1 MTAAG
6 TPSAP
11 KPGPPRKE
19 RWFQS
24 RRSTFSW
31 EQEGLD
37 HVRQLMPA
45 AEPYRAWATFSFTA
59 ASGRT
64 NECDLF
70 IAVPGG
76 LYLLELKGHPG
87 RVINHG
93 DTWQFHD
100 DRVRTLKNP
109 LHLTDLKCKELK
121 GQLERAARSM
131 GVDPRRVPFIK
142 PAVFLHAPGL
152 VSGLDEFQRINV
164 YGRNDGAGGLDRI
177 WDDLL
182 GKPPERESW
191 RVTPQSA
198 QLLEQLMQKIGIS
211 DSTAHLRYG
220 DDWKLEPRALDAG
233 PGWEDRLATR
243 DDGLV
248 QEEGRVRI
256 YLVEQMASEAAKR
269 AADRAARREYQVLQG
284 ITHRGIAQ
292 AAQIREHQGGPAIR
306 FRHRHSDLRL
316 DAYLDAYGGK
326 LTPEIRLALVR
337 QLAEALRYAH
347 NRSLY
352 HRALAARSVY
362 VSAKDDGTEPVV
374 RITDWQTAARDFDT
388 TSMRSIGDTPLDAS
402 LIEDAA
408 QVYLAPETDQEFAD
422 PVDLDMFGLGALA
435 YLLLAGQQ
443 PAAQRSALVERL
455 SAEGGLHPY
464 AVADGLSDSLDDL
477 VFRATRA
484 EVVDRLPSADRFLD
498 LLDEAEQQAAIPD
511 RPGVQEADPLT
522 ALPGQPLDG
531 VWSVKRVLGTG
542 ATARALLVERVV
554 EELEGPSG
562 EPVYEERVFK
572 VALDQEKDSR
582 LYAEAGALGTVGG
595 GRIIRL
601 LADPREIAGHTL
613 LELEFA
619 GESSLGAR
627 LRGEGRLTYDQ
638 LERYGND
645 LFIALDQL
653 SAKGIRHRDV
663 KPDNLG
669 LHKRS
674 DGSWQLMLFDF
685 SLADASDRDITAGT
699 RGYLD
704 PFLGSARRSLYDDH
718 AERYAAAVTLHEM
731 ASGERPVWGDGQ
743 SDPRMS
749 DDVELFV
756 AAELFEPGL
765 RDGLTVFFH
774 RALHRDVDRRFDTFQ
789 QMEDAWRQI
798 FRTADSAKPATT
810 PATVGSVAATTD
822 EARDTAAAS
831 AVLDTALGP
840 AGLSLRAES
849 VANGLGAFTVGELLQ
864 IPPHTI
870 ARARG
875 AGALVR
881 RELNRRH
888 KQWTVALRRPSTQAE
903 PQLRPRPVETDTT
916 AQEADSVQEGRRI
929 AGESVDALADRLTPA
944 PARRGNLRPEVVRLT
959 LGLPRPREE
968 GGDLSPLG
976 PWPPQTVI
984 AKHLGSSQ
992 PTVSRH
998 HVAAIEEWCATDW
1011 ISEIRAELVHV
1022 LTQAGRVMTVQEAAA
1037 ELRIRHGAGNDTTE
1051 RTLAKALA
1059 VVRAAV
1065 DAEGLQRGNGT
1076 EHDPRIAVLRRGPR
1090 VLLALEDLPGTDD
1103 PTPQELADFAATLG
1117 SEADRLADED
1127 PLPGRGTVVRTLRE
1141 VPAPDGLTPL
1151 ADTRLVGLAA
1161 AVALNAA
1168 ASPRL
1173 ELYPRTLGLP
1183 RALRIAQAAA
1193 GVRRET
1199 GISITELLS
1208 RVTVR
1213 FPSIAI
1219 DASPTPLAIEDAL
1232 TEAGFPLE
1240 FDAGRKRFF
1249 PRAIDGA
1256 RWSSSTY
1263 TRTSVL
1269 VAEAQAAAAAGRDPQ
1284 AVLRSRLTAAAQ
1296 RGGFLALTLKGAD
1309 LPGAAESLTTAF
1321 HVVPVDLNA
1330 RFLEVF
1336 RELAEGL
1343 GTDWPKVLRA
1353 DAAFTQSGELKPG
1366 LRSYV
1371 QRVTDRLS
1379 ADLAQLAETAGPKSV
1394 LFVHNAGLVARYFD
1408 GGGHDLLVNL
1418 QQSARRPANAPHGLW
1433 WLCPMEDPKQTPS
1446 LDGRTV
1452 EVVDRATEWAV
1463 LDSLFLKE
1471 LRAGASAGA
1480 GEASS

>member
-6 TPSAP
+6 TPAAP
-11 KPGPPRKE
+11 KPGQPRKE
-19 RWFQS
+19 RWFQP
-24 RRSTFSW
+24 RRSSHSW

-37 HVRQLMPA
+37 HIRQLMPST
-45 AEPYRAWATFSFTA
+45 EPYRAWATFAFTA

-87 RVINHG
+87 RVVNHG
-93 DTWQFHD
+93 DTWQFHA

-142 PAVFLHAPGL
+142 PAVFLHDSGL

-164 YGRNDGAGGLDRI
+164 FGRNDGASGLGRI

-182 GKPPERESW
+182 GRPPERESW
-191 RVTPQSA
+191 RITPQSA
-198 QLLEQLMQKIGIS
+198 QLLEQLMQKVGIS
-211 DSTAHLRYG
+211 HSTAHLRFG
-220 DDWKLEPRALDAG
+220 DDWKLEPSVLDAG
-233 PGWEDRLATR
+233 PGWEDRLAVR
-243 DDGLV
+243 VDGLV

-256 YLVEQMASEAAKR
+256 YLVEQMAGEAARR

-292 AAQIREHQGGPAIR
+292 AAQIHQHQGGPAIL

-316 DAYLDAYGGK
+316 DAYLAAYGGK
-326 LTPEIRLALVR
+326 LTPEVRLDLVR

-352 HRALAARSVY
+352 HRALSARSVY
-362 VSAKDDGTEPVV
+362 VSAKEDGSDPAV
-374 RITDWQTAARDFDT
+374 RITDWQTAARDFET
-388 TSMRSIGDTPLDAS
+388 TSMRSIGDTPLDGG
-402 LIEDAA
+402 LIEDSA

-422 PVDLDMFGLGALA
+422 PVDLDLFGLGAVA
-435 YLLLAGQQ
+435 YLILTGEP
-443 PAAQRSALVERL
+443 PAPQRSALIERL

-464 AVADGLSDSLDDL
+464 AVADGLSDSLDAL
-477 VFRATRA
+477 IYRATRA

-498 LLDEAEQQAAIPD
+498 ILDDAEQQTATPD
-511 RPGVQEADPLT
+511 QPATVDTDPLT
-522 ALPGQPLDG
+522 ALPGQPVDD
-531 VWSVKRVLGTG
+531 VWTVKRVLGTG

-554 EELEGPSG
+554 EEPVGPDDKTI
-562 EPVYEERVFK
+562 VQERVFK
-572 VALDQEKDSR
+572 VALDQDKDSR
-582 LYAEAGALGTVGG
+582 LYAEANALKTVGG

-601 LADPREIAGHTL
+601 LEEPREIAGHTV
-613 LELEFA
+613 LELEYA

-653 SAKGIRHRDV
+653 AAKGVRHRDI

-669 LHKRS
+669 LHKRD
-674 DGSWQLMLFDF
+674 DGSWELLLFDF
-685 SLADASDRDITAGT
+685 SLADASERDISAGT

-731 ASGERPVWGDGQ
+731 ASGERPIWGDGQ
-743 SDPRMS
+743 SDPRVS
-749 DDVELFV
+749 EDVELFV

-765 RDGLTVFFH
+765 RDGLTAFFQ
-774 RALHRDVDRRFDTFQ
+774 RALHRDVDRRFDTFK

-810 PATVGSVAATTD
+810 PATMGALTATTE
-822 EARDTAAAS
+822 EARETAAA
-831 AVLDTALGP
+831 AAEPTTALDA
-840 AGLSLRAES
+840 AGLSPRAVS
-849 VANGLGAFTVGELLQ
+849 VANGLGAVTVGELLDV
-864 IPPHTI
+864 PPHTI

-875 AGALVR
+875 AGTLVR

-888 KQWTVALRRPSTQAE
+888 KQWYAMLKRPAPASERGTT
-903 PQLRPRPVETDTT
+903 PVESALSDALAATPMDEARLT
-916 AQEADSVQEGRRI
+916 AT
-929 AGESVDALADRLTPA
+929 ESVDSLAARLA
-944 PARRGNLRPEVVRLT
+944 PGAARKGNLRPDVVRLT
-959 LGLPRPREE
+959 LGLPRTKED
-968 GGDLSPLG
+968 GGALSPLG
-976 PWPPQTVI
+976 PWPPQTLI

-998 HVAAIEEWCATDW
+998 HVAAIEEWSATGW
-1011 ISEIRAELVHV
+1011 IAHIRDELVQILV
-1022 LTQAGRVMTVQEAAA
+1022 QAGRVMTVQEAAA
-1037 ELRIRHGAGNDTTE
+1037 ELRVRHGAGDDTAE

-1059 VVRAAV
+1059 VVRAAA
-1065 DAEGLQRGNGT
+1065 DAEALQRGN
-1076 EHDPRIAVLRRGPR
+1076 ERDPRLEVLRRGSR
-1090 VLLALEDLPGTDD
+1090 VLLALDSLPGTDD
-1103 PTPQELADFAATLG
+1103 PTPQELADYAANLG
-1117 SEADRLADED
+1117 AAADRMAAED
-1127 PLPGRGTVVRTLRE
+1127 PLPGRATVVRTLRE
-1141 VPAPDGLTPL
+1141 VPAPEGMTPL

-1161 AVALNAA
+1161 VVSQDAS

-1173 ELYPRTLGLP
+1173 EIYPKALGLA
-1183 RALRIAQAAA
+1183 RAIRISQAVA
-1193 GVRRET
+1193 GVRREV
-1199 GISITELLS
+1199 GISTGELIA
-1208 RVTVR
+1208 RVKAR
-1213 FPSIAI
+1213 FPSLPFSEA
-1219 DASPTPLAIEDAL
+1219 PTHIAIEDAL
-1232 TEAGFPLE
+1232 VDAGFPLE
-1240 FDAGRKRFF
+1240 YDTVRKRFF
-1249 PRAIDGA
+1249 PPAVEGA
-1256 RWSSSTY
+1256 RWTSSTY

-1269 VAEAQAAAAAGRDPQ
+1269 VAEARAAVASGRDPQ
-1284 AVLRSRLTAAAQ
+1284 AVVRAKLTTSAE

-1309 LPGAAESLTTAF
+1309 LPGTAAALAAEFGVT
-1321 HVVPVDLNA
+1321 PVDFNTE
-1330 RFLEVF
+1330 FLAVF
-1336 RELAEGL
+1336 RMLAEEL
-1343 GTDWPKVLRA
+1343 GTDWSKVLRA
-1353 DAAFTQSGELKPG
+1353 DAAFTSGGELKPG

-1379 ADLAQLAETAGPKSV
+1379 ERFTVRAEEAGPRAV
-1394 LFVHNAGLVARYFD
+1394 LFFHNASLLARYFD

-1418 QQSARRPANAPHGLW
+1418 QQAARRPAQLPHGLW

-1452 EVVDRATEWAV
+1452 EVVDRATEWTV
-1463 LDSLFLKE
+1463 LGSLFLKE
-1471 LRAGASAGA
+1471 LKSGSTSDDR
-1480 GEASS
+1480 

>member
-1 MTAAG
+1 M
-6 TPSAP
+6 P
-11 KPGPPRKE
+11 K
-19 RWFQS
+19 S
-24 RRSTFSW
+24 
-31 EQEGLD
+31 
-37 HVRQLMPA
+37 
-45 AEPYRAWATFSFTA
+45 EPYRAWATFSFTA

-87 RVINHG
+87 RVVNHG

-142 PAVFLHAPGL
+142 PAVFLHASGL

-191 RVTPQSA
+191 RITQQSA

-211 DSTAHLRYG
+211 HSTAHLRYG
-220 DDWKLEPRALDAG
+220 DDWKLEPGVLDAG
-233 PGWEDRLATR
+233 PGWEDRLAVR

-256 YLVEQMASEAAKR
+256 YLVEQMAGDAARR

-284 ITHRGIAQ
+284 ITHRGVAQ
-292 AAQIREHQGGPAIR
+292 AVQIRQHQGGPAIL

-316 DAYLDAYGGK
+316 DAYLDAYGGR
-326 LTPEIRLALVR
+326 LTPETRLDLVR

-362 VSAKDDGTEPVV
+362 VTAGEDGADPVV
-374 RITDWQTAARDFDT
+374 RITDWQTAARDFET
-388 TSMRSIGDTPLDAS
+388 TSMRSIGDTPLDAA

-422 PVDLDMFGLGALA
+422 PVDLDLFGLGALA
-435 YLLLAGQQ
+435 YLLLTGQP
-443 PAAQRSALVERL
+443 PAPQRSALIERL
-455 SAEGGLHPY
+455 TVEGGLHPY
-464 AVADGLSDSLDDL
+464 AVADGLSDTLDDL
-477 VFRATRA
+477 VYRATRA
-484 EVVDRLPSADRFLD
+484 EVVDRLPSAERFLD
-498 LLDEAEQQAAIPD
+498 LLDEAEQQAAVPD
-511 RPGVQEADPLT
+511 RPAVVESDPLT
-522 ALPGQPLDG
+522 ALPGQPLDP
-531 VWSVKRVLGTG
+531 VWTVRRVLGTG
-542 ATARALLVERVV
+542 ATARALLVDRVV
-554 EELEGPSG
+554 EEADGPDG
-562 EPVYEERVFK
+562 KALVEERVFK
-572 VALDQEKDSR
+572 VALDQDKDAR
-582 LYAEAGALGTVGG
+582 LYAEAQALKAVGG

-601 LADPREIAGHTL
+601 LEEPREIAGHTV
-613 LELEFA
+613 LELEYA

-653 SAKGIRHRDV
+653 AAKGVLHRDI

-669 LHKRS
+669 LHKRD
-674 DGSWQLMLFDF
+674 DGSWELLLFDF
-685 SLADASDRDITAGT
+685 SLADASERDITAGT

-704 PFLGSARRSLYDDH
+704 PFLGSTRRSLYDGH

-743 SDPRMS
+743 TDPRVS

-765 RDGLTVFFH
+765 RDGLTAFFQ
-774 RALHRDVDRRFDTFQ
+774 RALHRDVDRRFDTLK

-810 PATVGSVAATTD
+810 PATVGAVASSTE
-822 EARDTAAAS
+822 EARETAAA
-831 AVLDTALGP
+831 AAEPTTALDA
-840 AGLSLRAES
+840 AGLSPRAVS
-849 VANGLGAFTVGELLQ
+849 VANGLGAVTVGELLDV
-864 IPPHTI
+864 PPHTI

-875 AGALVR
+875 AGTLVR

-888 KQWTVALRRPSTQAE
+888 KQWTAMLRRPAAVPERVAPAAERKAADAATE
-903 PQLRPRPVETDTT
+903 PQAA
-916 AQEADSVQEGRRI
+916 AQLI
-929 AGESVDALADRLTPA
+929 AAESVDSLAARLTPA
-944 PARRGNLRPEVVRLT
+944 PARKGNLRPEVVRLT
-959 LGLPRPREE
+959 LGLPRPEE
-968 GGDLSPLG
+968 GGAELSPLG
-976 PWPPQTVI
+976 PWPPQTAI

-998 HVAAIEEWCATDW
+998 HVAAIEEWATTDW
-1011 ISEIRAELVHV
+1011 LTQIREELVQI
-1022 LTQAGRVMTVQEAAA
+1022 LAQAGRVMTVQEAAA
-1037 ELRIRHGAGNDTTE
+1037 ELRVRHGAADDTPE

-1059 VVRAAV
+1059 VVRAAA
-1065 DAEGLQRGNGT
+1065 DAEALQRGT
-1076 EHDPRIAVLRRGPR
+1076 EHDPRLEVLRRGGR
-1090 VLLALEDLPGTDD
+1090 VLLALDSLPGTDD
-1103 PTPQELADFAATLG
+1103 PTPQELADYAAALG
-1117 SEADRLADED
+1117 VEADRLAGDD
-1127 PLPGRGTVVRTLRE
+1127 PLPGRATVVRTLRE
-1141 VPAPDGLTPL
+1141 VPAPDGMTPL

-1161 AVALNAA
+1161 VVSHDAS

-1173 ELYPRTLGLP
+1173 ELYPTTLGLA
-1183 RALRIAQAAA
+1183 RAIRISQAVA
-1193 GVRRET
+1193 GVRREA
-1199 GISITELLS
+1199 GISVGELIA
-1208 RVTVR
+1208 RVKAR
-1213 FPSIAI
+1213 FPSLPVS
-1219 DASPTPLAIEDAL
+1219 DAPTHVEVEDAL

-1240 FDAGRKRFF
+1240 YDTVRKRFF
-1249 PRAIDGA
+1249 PPAAEGA

-1269 VAEAQAAAAAGRDPQ
+1269 VAEARAAVAAGRDPQ
-1284 AVLRSRLTAAAQ
+1284 AVLRAKLATSAQ

-1309 LPGAAESLTTAF
+1309 LPGTAGAIAAEF
-1321 HVVPVDLNA
+1321 GVVPVDFNA
-1330 RFLEVF
+1330 EFLAVF
-1336 RELAEGL
+1336 RGLAEEL
-1343 GTDWPKVLRA
+1343 GTDWTKVLRA
-1353 DAAFTQSGELKPG
+1353 DAAFTAGGELKPG

-1371 QRVTDRLS
+1371 QRVTGRLS
-1379 ADLAQLAETAGPKSV
+1379 ERFTTLAETSGPKAV
-1394 LFVHNAGLVARYFD
+1394 LFVHNAGLLARYFD
-1408 GGGHDLLVNL
+1408 GGGHDLLVHL
-1418 QQSARRPANAPHGLW
+1418 QHAARRPAQDPHGLW
-1433 WLCPMEDPKQTPS
+1433 WLCPMEDPKQTPT

-1463 LDSLFLKE
+1463 LDSLFLKD
-1471 LRAGASAGA
+1471 LRARSVTKA
-1480 GEASS
+1480 

>member
-1 MTAAG
+1 MSAAG
-6 TPSAP
+6 TPAAP

-19 RWFQS
+19 RWFQP
-24 RRSTFSW
+24 RRSTHSW

-37 HVRQLMPA
+37 HIRQLMPA

-87 RVINHG
+87 RVVNHG
-93 DTWQFHD
+93 DTWQFHA

-121 GQLERAARSM
+121 GQLERAARAM

-142 PAVFLHAPGL
+142 PAVFLHDSGL

-164 YGRNDGAGGLDRI
+164 YGRNDGASGLGRI

-191 RVTPQSA
+191 RITPQSA

-211 DSTAHLRYG
+211 HSTAHLRFG
-220 DDWKLEPRALDAG
+220 DDWKLEPSVLDAG
-233 PGWEDRLATR
+233 PGWEDRLAVR
-243 DDGLV
+243 VDGLV

-256 YLVEQMASEAAKR
+256 YLVEQMAGEAARR

-292 AAQIREHQGGPAIR
+292 AAQIHQHQGGPAIL

-316 DAYLDAYGGK
+316 DAYLAAYGGK
-326 LTPEIRLALVR
+326 LTPEVRLDLVR
-337 QLAEALRYAH
+337 QLGEALRYAH

-352 HRALAARSVY
+352 HRALSARSVY
-362 VSAKDDGTEPVV
+362 VSAKEDGAEPAV
-374 RITDWQTAARDFDT
+374 RITDWQTAARDFET
-388 TSMRSIGDTPLDAS
+388 TSMRSIGDTPLDGG
-402 LIEDAA
+402 LIEDSA

-422 PVDLDMFGLGALA
+422 PVDLDLFGLGAVA
-435 YLLLAGQQ
+435 YLILTGEA
-443 PAAQRSALVERL
+443 PAAQRSALIERL

-464 AVADGLSDSLDDL
+464 AVADGLSDGLDAL
-477 VFRATRA
+477 IYRATRA

-498 LLDEAEQQAAIPD
+498 LLDEVEQQAAAPD
-511 RPGVQEADPLT
+511 QPVAVEVDPLT
-522 ALPGQPLDG
+522 ALPGQPVDEA
-531 VWSVKRVLGTG
+531 WTVKRVLGTG
-542 ATARALLVERVV
+542 ATARALLVERVI
-554 EELEGPSG
+554 E
-562 EPVYEERVFK
+562 EPVGPDDKTIVVERVFK
-572 VALDQEKDSR
+572 VALDQDKDSR
-582 LYAEAGALGTVGG
+582 LYAEANALKTVGG

-601 LADPREIAGHTL
+601 LEEPREIAGHTV
-613 LELEFA
+613 LELEYA

-653 SAKGIRHRDV
+653 AAKGVRHRDI

-669 LHKRS
+669 LHKRD
-674 DGSWQLMLFDF
+674 DGSWELLLFDF
-685 SLADASDRDITAGT
+685 SLADASERDITAGT

-704 PFLGSARRSLYDDH
+704 PFLGSTRRSLYDDH

-743 SDPRMS
+743 SDPRVS
-749 DDVELFV
+749 EDVELFV

-765 RDGLTVFFH
+765 RDGLTAFFH
-774 RALHRDVDRRFDTFQ
+774 RALHRDVDRRFDTFK

-798 FRTADSAKPATT
+798 FRTADSAKPVTT
-810 PATVGSVAATTD
+810 PATVGALTETTE
-822 EARDTAAAS
+822 EARETAAA
-831 AVLDTALGP
+831 AAELTTALDA
-840 AGLSLRAES
+840 AGLSPRAVS
-849 VANGLGAFTVGELLQ
+849 VANGLGAVTVGELLDV
-864 IPPHTI
+864 PPHTI

-875 AGALVR
+875 AGTLVR

-888 KQWTVALRRPSTQAE
+888 KQWTAMLKRPTVTTERRTTPLEAALSDALASV
-903 PQLRPRPVETDTT
+903 PQD
-916 AQEADSVQEGRRI
+916 EARL
-929 AGESVDALADRLTPA
+929 AANESVDSLAARLTPG
-944 PARRGNLRPEVVRLT
+944 PARKGNLRPDVVRLT
-959 LGLPRPREE
+959 LGLPLAKEE

-976 PWPPQTVI
+976 PWPPQTLI

-998 HVAAIEEWCATDW
+998 HVAAIEEWSTTGW
-1011 ISEIRAELVHV
+1011 IMHIRDELVQI
-1022 LTQAGRVMTVQEAAA
+1022 LAQAGRVMTIQEAAA
-1037 ELRIRHGAGNDTTE
+1037 ELRVRHGAGDDTAE

-1059 VVRAAV
+1059 VVRAAA
-1065 DAEGLQRGNGT
+1065 DAEALQRGN
-1076 EHDPRIAVLRRGPR
+1076 ERDPRLEVLRRGSR
-1090 VLLALEDLPGTDD
+1090 VLLALDSLPGTDD
-1103 PTPQELADFAATLG
+1103 PTPQELADYAAALG
-1117 SEADRLADED
+1117 VAADRMAAED
-1127 PLPGRGTVVRTLRE
+1127 PLPGRATVVRTLRE
-1141 VPAPDGLTPL
+1141 VSAPEGMTPL

-1161 AVALNAA
+1161 VVSQDAS

-1173 ELYPRTLGLP
+1173 EIYPKALGLA
-1183 RALRIAQAAA
+1183 RAIRISQAVA
-1193 GVRRET
+1193 GVRREV
-1199 GISITELLS
+1199 GLSIGELIARLKA
-1208 RVTVR
+1208 R
-1213 FPSIAI
+1213 FPSL
-1219 DASPTPLAIEDAL
+1219 PLAEAPTHIEIEDAL
-1232 TEAGFPLE
+1232 VEAGFPLE
-1240 FDAGRKRFF
+1240 YDTVRKRFF
-1249 PRAIDGA
+1249 PPTVEGA
-1256 RWSSSTY
+1256 RWTSSTY

-1269 VAEAQAAAAAGRDPQ
+1269 VAEARSAVAAGRDPQ
-1284 AVLRSRLTAAAQ
+1284 AIVRAKLIASAE

-1309 LPGAAESLTTAF
+1309 LPGTAAAVADEFGVTAVDFNTEFLAAFRALAAE
-1321 HVVPVDLNA
+1321 
-1330 RFLEVF
+1330 
-1336 RELAEGL
+1336 L
-1343 GTDWPKVLRA
+1343 GTDWAKVLRA
-1353 DAAFTQSGELKPG
+1353 DAAFTSGGELKPG

-1371 QRVTDRLS
+1371 QRVTDRL
-1379 ADLAQLAETAGPKSV
+1379 AEQFTTRAEEAGPRAV
-1394 LFVHNAGLVARYFD
+1394 LFFHNASLLARYFD
-1408 GGGHDLLVNL
+1408 GGGHDLLVSL
-1418 QQSARRPANAPHGLW
+1418 QQAARRPAQLPHGLW

-1452 EVVDRATEWAV
+1452 EVVDRATEWTV
-1463 LDSLFLKE
+1463 LDTLFLKD
-1471 LRAGASAGA
+1471 LKKGSAGDKR
-1480 GEASS
+1480 

>member
-19 RWFQS
+19 RWFQP
-24 RRSTFSW
+24 RRSAFTW

-37 HVRQLMPA
+37 HIRQLMPK

-87 RVINHG
+87 RVVNHG
-93 DTWQFHD
+93 DTWQFHA

-152 VSGLDEFQRINV
+152 DSGLDEFQRINV
-164 YGRNDGAGGLDRI
+164 YGRNDGTGGLDKI

-191 RVTPQSA
+191 RITPQSA

-211 DSTAHLRYG
+211 HSTAHLRYG
-220 DDWKLEPRALDAG
+220 DDWKLEPGVLDAG
-233 PGWEDRLATR
+233 PGWEDRLAVR

-256 YLVEQMASEAAKR
+256 YLVEQMAGDAAR
-269 AADRAARREYQVLQG
+269 HAADRAARREYQVLQG
-284 ITHRGIAQ
+284 IAHRGVAQ
-292 AAQIREHQGGPAIR
+292 AVQIRQHQGGPAIL
-306 FRHRHSDLRL
+306 FRHRHTDLRL
-316 DAYLDAYGGK
+316 DAYLDAYGGR
-326 LTPEIRLALVR
+326 LTPETRLDLVR

-362 VSAKDDGTEPVV
+362 VSAKEDGADPVV

-388 TSMRSIGDTPLDAS
+388 TSMRSIGDTPLDGG

-422 PVDLDMFGLGALA
+422 PVDLDLFGLGALS
-435 YLLLAGQQ
+435 YLLLTGEP
-443 PAAQRSALVERL
+443 PAAQRSALIERL

-464 AVADGLSDSLDDL
+464 AVADGLSDALDDL
-477 VFRATRA
+477 IYRATRA
-484 EVVDRLPSADRFLD
+484 EVVDRLPSAERFLD
-498 LLDEAEQQAAIPD
+498 LLDEAEQQTSVPD
-511 RPGVQEADPLT
+511 QPVTEESDPLT
-522 ALPGQPLDG
+522 ALPGQALDA
-531 VWSVKRVLGTG
+531 VWTVRRVLGTG
-542 ATARALLVERVV
+542 ATARALLVERVL
-554 EELEGPSG
+554 EEAEGPDG
-562 EPVYEERVFK
+562 TTLVEERVFK
-572 VALDQEKDSR
+572 VALDQDKDAR
-582 LYAEAGALGTVGG
+582 LYAEAQALKTVGG

-601 LADPREIAGHTL
+601 LDEPREIAGHTVL
-613 LELEFA
+613 ALEYA
-619 GESSLGAR
+619 GDSTLGAR

-653 SAKGIRHRDV
+653 AAKGVLHRDI

-669 LHKRS
+669 LHKRD
-674 DGSWQLMLFDF
+674 DGSWELLLFDF
-685 SLADASDRDITAGT
+685 SLADASERDITAGT

-704 PFLGSARRSLYDDH
+704 PFLGSARRSLYDGH

-743 SDPRMS
+743 TDPRVS

-765 RDGLTVFFH
+765 RDGLTAFFQ
-774 RALHRDVDRRFDTFQ
+774 RALHRDVDRRFDTFK

-798 FRTADSAKPATT
+798 FRAADSAKPATT
-810 PATVGSVAATTD
+810 PATVGAVAASTE
-822 EARDTAAAS
+822 EARETAAA
-831 AVLDTALGP
+831 AAELTTALDA
-840 AGLSLRAES
+840 AGLSLRAVS
-849 VANGLGAFTVGELLQ
+849 VANGLGAVTVGELLDV
-864 IPPHTI
+864 PPHTI

-875 AGALVR
+875 AGTLVR

-888 KQWTVALRRPSTQAE
+888 KQWTAMLRRPAAGTTPAAPKHAPAASADPQA
-903 PQLRPRPVETDTT
+903 PAQLVAAESI
-916 AQEADSVQEGRRI
+916 DS
-929 AGESVDALADRLTPA
+929 LAARLTPA
-944 PARRGNLRPEVVRLT
+944 PARKGNLRPEVVRLT
-959 LGLPRPREE
+959 LGLPRAKEQ
-968 GGDLSPLG
+968 GDELSPLG
-976 PWPPQTVI
+976 PWPPQTAI

-998 HVAAIEEWCATDW
+998 HVAAIEEWAATDW
-1011 ISEIRAELVHV
+1011 LTQIRDELVQI
-1022 LTQAGRVMTVQEAAA
+1022 LAQAGRVMTVQEAAA
-1037 ELRIRHGAGNDTTE
+1037 ELRVRHGAGDDTPE
-1051 RTLAKALA
+1051 RTLAKSLS
-1059 VVRAAV
+1059 VVRAAA
-1065 DAEGLQRGNGT
+1065 DAEALQRGT
-1076 EHDPRIAVLRRGPR
+1076 EHDPRLEVLRRGPR
-1090 VLLALEDLPGTDD
+1090 VLLALDSLPGTDD
-1103 PTPQELADFAATLG
+1103 PTPQELADYAAALG
-1117 SEADRLADED
+1117 AEADRLAVED
-1127 PLPGRGTVVRTLRE
+1127 PLPGRATVVRTLRE
-1141 VPAPDGLTPL
+1141 VPAPDGMTPL

-1161 AVALNAA
+1161 VVAQDAS

-1173 ELYPRTLGLP
+1173 EIYPRTLGLA
-1183 RALRIAQAAA
+1183 RAIRISQAVA
-1193 GVRRET
+1193 GVRRES
-1199 GISITELLS
+1199 GISISELLA
-1208 RVTVR
+1208 RVKAR
-1213 FPSIAI
+1213 FPSLPVP
-1219 DASPTPLAIEDAL
+1219 DAPTYIEIEDAL

-1240 FDAGRKRFF
+1240 YDAVRKRFF
-1249 PRAIDGA
+1249 PTAVEGP

-1269 VAEAQAAAAAGRDPQ
+1269 VAEARAAAAAGRDPQ
-1284 AVLRSRLTAAAQ
+1284 TVLRAKLTSSAE

-1309 LPGAAESLTTAF
+1309 LPGTATALAAEF
-1321 HVVPVDLNA
+1321 GVVPVDFNA
-1330 RFLEVF
+1330 EFLIVF
-1336 RELAEGL
+1336 RALAEEL
-1343 GTDWPKVLRA
+1343 GTDWSKVLRA
-1353 DAAFTQSGELKPG
+1353 DAAFTETGELKPG

-1371 QRVTDRLS
+1371 HRVTERLS
-1379 ADLAQLAETAGPKSV
+1379 ERLTTLAEASGPKAV
-1394 LFVHNAGLVARYFD
+1394 LFVHNAGLLARYFD

-1418 QQSARRPANAPHGLW
+1418 QQASRRPAQVPHGLW

-1471 LRAGASAGA
+1471 LKAGSDSGA
-1480 GEASS
+1480 

>member
-6 TPSAP
+6 KPP
-11 KPGPPRKE
+11 VPRPGPPRKE
-19 RWFQS
+19 RWFQP
-24 RRSTFSW
+24 RRSAFAW

-37 HVRQLMPA
+37 HIRRLMPT

-87 RVINHG
+87 RVVNHG
-93 DTWQFHD
+93 DTWQFHA

-131 GVDPRRVPFIK
+131 GVDPRRVPFVK
-142 PAVFLHAPGL
+142 PAVFLHDSSL
-152 VSGLDEFQRINV
+152 VSNLDEFQRINV
-164 YGRNDGAGGLDRI
+164 YGRNDGASGLAKV

-182 GKPPERESW
+182 GRPPERESW
-191 RVTPQSA
+191 RITPQTG

-211 DSTAHLRYG
+211 HSTAHLRYG
-220 DDWKLEPRALDAG
+220 DDWKLEPGALDAG
-233 PGWEDRLATR
+233 PGWEDRLAVR

-256 YLVEQMASEAAKR
+256 YLVEQMAGEAARR

-292 AAQIREHQGGPAIR
+292 AVQIRQHQGGPAIL

-316 DAYLDAYGGK
+316 DAYLAAYGGK
-326 LTPEIRLALVR
+326 LTPETRLDLVR

-352 HRALAARSVY
+352 HRALSARSVY
-362 VSAKDDGTEPVV
+362 VSAKENGAEPVI

-388 TSMRSIGDTPLDAS
+388 TSMRSIGDTPLDGG
-402 LIEDAA
+402 LIEDSA

-422 PVDLDMFGLGALA
+422 PVDLDLFGLGAIS
-435 YLLLAGQQ
+435 YLLLTGEP
-443 PAAQRSALVERL
+443 PAPQRSALIERL

-477 VFRATRA
+477 IYRATRA

-498 LLDEAEQQAAIPD
+498 LLDEAEQLTAAPD
-511 RPGVQEADPLT
+511 QPAAVQGDPLT
-522 ALPGQPLDG
+522 ALPGQPVDAE
-531 VWSVKRVLGTG
+531 WTVKRVLGTG
-542 ATARALLVERVV
+542 ATARALLVERVL
-554 EELEGPSG
+554 EESTDPDGKQ
-562 EPVYEERVFK
+562 VVEERVFK

-582 LYAEAGALGTVGG
+582 LYAEANALKSVGG

-601 LADPREIAGHTL
+601 LDEPREIAGHTV
-613 LELEFA
+613 LELECA
-619 GESSLGAR
+619 GEATLGAR

-653 SAKGIRHRDV
+653 AAKGVRHRDI

-669 LHKRS
+669 LHKRD
-674 DGSWQLMLFDF
+674 DGSWELLLFDF
-685 SLADASDRDITAGT
+685 SLADASERDITAGT

-704 PFLGSARRSLYDDH
+704 PFLGSTRRSLYDDH

-749 DDVELFV
+749 DDADLFV

-765 RDGLTVFFH
+765 RDGLTTFFQ
-774 RALHRDVDRRFDTFQ
+774 RALHRDVDRRFDTFK

-810 PATVGSVAATTD
+810 QATVGAVPSTTE
-822 EARDTAAAS
+822 EARETAAAAAELS
-831 AVLDTALGP
+831 TALDA
-840 AGLSLRAES
+840 AGLSPRAVS
-849 VANGLGAFTVGELLQ
+849 VANGLGAVTVGELLDV
-864 IPPHTI
+864 PPHTI

-875 AGALVR
+875 AGTLVR

-888 KQWTVALRRPSTQAE
+888 KQWTAMLKRPAGGE
-903 PQLRPRPVETDTT
+903 EPRPAAKVGSSSGS
-916 AQEADSVQEGRRI
+916 AAGSPLNEA
-929 AGESVDALADRLTPA
+929 RLTAAESIDSLATRLAPG
-944 PARRGNLRPEVVRLT
+944 PARKGNLKPEVVRLT
-959 LGLPRPREE
+959 LGLPDAKEE
-968 GGDLSPLG
+968 GGALSDLG
-976 PWPPQTVI
+976 PWPPQTLI
-984 AKHLGSSQ
+984 AKHLNSSQ

-998 HVAAIEEWCATDW
+998 HVAAIEEWAATDW
-1011 ISEIRAELVHV
+1011 ISHIRDELVQI
-1022 LTQAGRVMTVQEAAA
+1022 LGQAGRVMTVHEAAT
-1037 ELRIRHGAGNDTTE
+1037 ELRVRHGAADDSVE

-1059 VVRAAV
+1059 VVRAAA
-1065 DAEGLQRGNGT
+1065 DAEALQRGADR
-1076 EHDPRIAVLRRGPR
+1076 EPRLEVLRRGPH
-1090 VLLALEDLPGTDD
+1090 VLLALDSLPGTDD
-1103 PTPQELADFAATLG
+1103 PTPQELAGYATALGAA
-1117 SEADRLADED
+1117 ADRLAAED
-1127 PLPGRGTVVRTLRE
+1127 PLPGRATVVRTLRE
-1141 VPAPDGLTPL
+1141 VAAPDGMAPL

-1161 AVALNAA
+1161 VISQNAS

-1173 ELYPRTLGLP
+1173 EIYPKSLGLA
-1183 RALRIAQAAA
+1183 RAIRISQAAA

-1199 GISITELLS
+1199 GVSIGELVA
-1208 RVTVR
+1208 RIKAR
-1213 FPSIAI
+1213 FPSLPVSAALTHIE
-1219 DASPTPLAIEDAL
+1219 IEDAL

-1240 FDAGRKRFF
+1240 YDTVRKRFF
-1249 PRAIDGA
+1249 PPVAEGA
-1256 RWSSSTY
+1256 RWTSSTY

-1269 VAEAQAAAAAGRDPQ
+1269 VAEARAAVAVGRDPQ
-1284 AVLRSRLTAAAQ
+1284 ALVRTKLTAAAE

-1309 LPGAAESLTTAF
+1309 LPGTAAAVAAEFGVT
-1321 HVVPVDLNA
+1321 PVDFNA
-1330 RFLEVF
+1330 EFLAAF
-1336 RELAEGL
+1336 RVLAEEL
-1343 GTDWPKVLRA
+1343 GTDWSKVLRA
-1353 DAAFTQSGELKPG
+1353 DAAFTTGGELKPG

-1371 QRVTDRLS
+1371 QRVTGRLLERFI
-1379 ADLAQLAETAGPKSV
+1379 ARAEEAGPKAV
-1394 LFVHNAGLVARYFD
+1394 LFFHNAGLLARYFD
-1408 GGGHDLLVNL
+1408 GGGHDLLVAL
-1418 QQSARRPANAPHGLW
+1418 QQAARRPAQLPHGLW

-1463 LDSLFLKE
+1463 LDTLFLKA
-1471 LRAGASAGA
+1471 LRAERTDA
-1480 GEASS
+1480 

>member
-11 KPGPPRKE
+11 KPGPPRTE
-19 RWFQS
+19 RWFQP

-37 HVRQLMPA
+37 HIRRLMPST
-45 AEPYRAWATFSFTA
+45 EPYRAWATFSFTA

-87 RVINHG
+87 RVVNHG
-93 DTWQFHD
+93 DTWQFHA

-121 GQLERAARSM
+121 GQLERAARSV

-142 PAVFLHAPGL
+142 PAVFLHGSGL

-164 YGRNDGAGGLDRI
+164 YGRNDGADGLDRI

-191 RVTPQSA
+191 RITPHTA

-211 DSTAHLRYG
+211 HSTAHLRYG

-233 PGWEDRLATR
+233 PGWEDRLAIR

-256 YLVEQMASEAAKR
+256 YLVEQMAGDAAKR

-292 AAQIREHQGGPAIR
+292 AVQIRQHQGGPAIL
-306 FRHRHSDLRL
+306 FRHRHIDLRL

-326 LTPEIRLALVR
+326 LTPEIRLDLVR

-362 VSAKDDGTEPVV
+362 VSAKENGAEPVV

-388 TSMRSIGDTPLDAS
+388 TSMRSIGDTPLDAG

-422 PVDLDMFGLGALA
+422 PVDLDIFGLGALA
-435 YLLLAGQQ
+435 YLLLTGEP
-443 PAAQRSALVERL
+443 PAAQRSALIERL
-455 SAEGGLHPY
+455 STEGGLHPY
-464 AVADGLSDSLDDL
+464 AVADGLSDSLDEL
-477 VFRATRA
+477 IYRATRA

-498 LLDEAEQQAAIPD
+498 LLDEAEQQTMVPD
-511 RPGVQEADPLT
+511 QPVTVETDPLT
-522 ALPGQPLDG
+522 ALPGQPVDSL
-531 VWSVKRVLGTG
+531 WSVRRVLGTG
-542 ATARALLVERVV
+542 ATARALLVERVL
-554 EELEGPSG
+554 EEPQGQDGKALI
-562 EPVYEERVFK
+562 EERVFK
-572 VALDQEKDSR
+572 VALDRDKDAR
-582 LYAEAGALGTVGG
+582 LYAEAVALKSVGG

-601 LADPREIAGHTL
+601 LDEPREIAGHTV
-613 LELEFA
+613 LELEYA

-653 SAKGIRHRDV
+653 AAKGIRHRDI

-669 LHKRS
+669 LHKRN
-674 DGSWQLMLFDF
+674 DGSWELMLFDF
-685 SLADASDRDITAGT
+685 SLADASERDITAGT

-743 SDPRMS
+743 TDPRMS

-765 RDGLTVFFH
+765 RDGLTAFFQ

-810 PATVGSVAATTD
+810 PATVGAAAATTE
-822 EARDTAAAS
+822 EARETAAA
-831 AVLDTALGP
+831 AAELTTALEA
-840 AGLSLRAES
+840 AGLSPRAVS
-849 VANGLGAFTVGELLQ
+849 VANGLGAVTVGELLNV
-864 IPPHTI
+864 PPHTI

-888 KQWTVALRRPSTQAE
+888 KQWTAMLRRPAAEPAPIPHSVSRIPAPESADPQAE
-903 PQLRPRPVETDTT
+903 
-916 AQEADSVQEGRRI
+916 AQRI
-929 AGESVDALADRLTPA
+929 AGESVDSLAARLTPG
-944 PARRGNLRPEVVRLT
+944 PARKGNLRPEVIRLT
-959 LGLPRPREE
+959 LGLPRSKED
-968 GGDLSPLG
+968 GGGLSPLG
-976 PWPPQTVI
+976 TWPPQTVI

-998 HVAAIEEWCATDW
+998 HVAAIEEWLATEW
-1011 ISEIRAELVHV
+1011 ITEIRGELVQI
-1022 LTQAGRVMTVQEAAA
+1022 LTQAGRVMTVEEAAA
-1037 ELRIRHGAGNDTTE
+1037 ELRVRHGAGNDSAE
-1051 RTLAKALA
+1051 RTLAKSLA
-1059 VVRAAV
+1059 IVRAAA
-1065 DAEGLQRGNGT
+1065 DAEALQRGS
-1076 EHDPRIAVLRRGPR
+1076 EHDPRLEVLRRGSR
-1090 VLLALEDLPGTDD
+1090 VLLALDSLPGTDD
-1103 PTPQELADFAATLG
+1103 PTPQELADYATALGAA
-1117 SEADRLADED
+1117 ADRLAAED
-1127 PLPGRGTVVRTLRE
+1127 PLPGRATAVRTLRE
-1141 VPAPDGLTPL
+1141 VAAPDGMTPL

-1161 AVALNAA
+1161 VVAQDAS

-1173 ELYPRTLGLP
+1173 EIYPKALGLA
-1183 RALRIAQAAA
+1183 RALRISQAAA

-1199 GISITELLS
+1199 GISTTELIA
-1208 RVTVR
+1208 RVKAR
-1213 FPSIAI
+1213 FPSLPVP
-1219 DASPTPLAIEDAL
+1219 DAPTHIEIEDAL

-1240 FDAGRKRFF
+1240 YDPVRKRFF
-1249 PRAIDGA
+1249 PPAAEGT
-1256 RWSSSTY
+1256 RWTSSTY

-1269 VAEAQAAAAAGRDPQ
+1269 VAEARAEVAAGRDPQ
-1284 AVLRSRLTAAAQ
+1284 AVLRARLTASAQ

-1309 LPGAAESLTTAF
+1309 LPGTAVALAAEF
-1321 HVVPVDLNA
+1321 GVVPVDFNA
-1330 RFLEVF
+1330 EFLTVF
-1336 RELAEGL
+1336 RALAEEL
-1343 GTDWPKVLRA
+1343 GTDWSKVLRA
-1353 DAAFTQSGELKPG
+1353 DAAFTESGELKPG

-1371 QRVTDRLS
+1371 QRVTDRL
-1379 ADLAQLAETAGPKSV
+1379 AGRLTTLAEAGGPKAV
-1394 LFVHNAGLVARYFD
+1394 LFMHNAGLIARYFD

-1418 QQSARRPANAPHGLW
+1418 QQAARRPAQVPHGLW

-1471 LRAGASAGA
+1471 LRANQ
-1480 GEASS
+1480 

>member
-11 KPGPPRKE
+11 KPGPPPRKQQ
-19 RWFQS
+19 RWFQP
-24 RRSTFSW
+24 RRSAHTW
-31 EQEGLD
+31 EQDGLD
-37 HVRQLMPA
+37 HIRQLMPA
-45 AEPYRAWATFSFTA
+45 NEPYRAWATFSFTA

-76 LYLLELKGHPG
+76 VYLLELKGHPG
-87 RVINHG
+87 RVVNHG
-93 DTWQFHD
+93 DTWQFHA

-121 GQLERAARSM
+121 GQLERAARANHI
-131 GVDPRRVPFIK
+131 DPRRIPFIK
-142 PAVFLHAPGL
+142 PAVFLHGAGL
-152 VSGLDEFQRINV
+152 ISGLDEFQRLNV
-164 YGRNDGAGGLDRI
+164 YGRNDGASGLDKV

-191 RVTPQSA
+191 RITPNTA

-211 DSTAHLRYG
+211 HSTAHLRFG

-233 PGWEDRLATR
+233 PGWEDRLAAR

-256 YLVEQMASEAAKR
+256 YLVEQMATDEAR
-269 AADRAARREYQVLQG
+269 QAADRAARREYQVLQG
-284 ITHRGIAQ
+284 ITHRGVAQ
-292 AAQIREHQGGPAIR
+292 AVQIREHQGGPAIL

-316 DAYLDAYGGK
+316 DAYLDAYGGR
-326 LTPEIRLALVR
+326 LTPETRLDLVR

-362 VSAKDDGTEPVV
+362 VSAKEDGSEPVV
-374 RITDWQTAARDFDT
+374 RIADWQTAARDFDT
-388 TSMRSIGDTPLDAS
+388 SSMRSIGDTPLDPN

-408 QVYLAPETDQEFAD
+408 QVFLAPETDQEFAD

-435 YLLLAGQQ
+435 YLLLTGER
-443 PAAQRSALVERL
+443 PAAQRSALIERL
-455 SAEGGLHPY
+455 STEGGLHPY
-464 AVADGLSDSLDDL
+464 AVADGLSDKLDDL
-477 VFRATRA
+477 VFHATRA
-484 EVVDRLPSADRFLD
+484 EVNDRLPSAERFLD
-498 LLDEAEQQAAIPD
+498 LLDEAEQETAVPEQS
-511 RPGVQEADPLT
+511 EATEMDPLT
-522 ALPGQPLDG
+522 ALPGQSLDG

-542 ATARALLVERVV
+542 ATARALLVERVI
-554 EELEGPSG
+554 EDLEGPAG
-562 EPVYEERVFK
+562 EQVVEERVFK
-572 VALDQEKDSR
+572 VALDRDKDAR
-582 LYAEAGALGTVGG
+582 LYAEAQALKTVGG

-601 LADPREIAGHTL
+601 LDEPREIAGHAV
-613 LELEFA
+613 LELEYA

-653 SAKGIRHRDV
+653 AAKGTRHRDI

-685 SLADASDRDITAGT
+685 SLADASERDISAGT

-743 SDPRMS
+743 TDPRMS
-749 DDVELFV
+749 DEAELYV

-765 RDGLTVFFH
+765 RDGLTAFFQ

-789 QMEDAWRQI
+789 QMEDAWRHI
-798 FRTADSAKPATT
+798 FRTADSTKPPTT
-810 PATVGSVAATTD
+810 QATVGAAAATTE
-822 EARDTAAAS
+822 EARETAAA
-831 AVLDTALGP
+831 AADLTTALDA
-840 AGLSLRAES
+840 AGLSLRAVS
-849 VANGLGAFTVGELLQ
+849 VAGGLGAGTVGELLD

-870 ARARG
+870 SRARG

-888 KQWTVALRRPSTQAE
+888 KQWTAMLRRPAIEAE
-903 PQLRPRPVETDTT
+903 PRPSPPAVHPAPGDAEDLEGE
-916 AQEADSVQEGRRI
+916 AQRI
-929 AGESVDALADRLTPA
+929 ARESVDSLAARLTPA
-944 PARRGNLRPEVVRLT
+944 PARKGNLRPDVVRLA
-959 LGLPRPREE
+959 LGLPQPREE
-968 GGDLSPLG
+968 GDALSPLG

-998 HVAAIEEWCATDW
+998 HVAAIEEWSATAWLTAVRD
-1011 ISEIRAELVHV
+1011 ELVQILTQSGRV
-1022 LTQAGRVMTVQEAAA
+1022 LTAQEAAA
-1037 ELRIRHGAGNDTTE
+1037 ELRIRHGAGTDTAE

-1059 VVRAAV
+1059 VVRAAA
-1065 DAEGLQRGNGT
+1065 DAEVLQRGADADD
-1076 EHDPRIAVLRRGPR
+1076 EPRLAVLRRGQR
-1090 VLLALEDLPGTDD
+1090 VLLALESLPGTDD
-1103 PTPQELADFAATLG
+1103 PTPQELAGYAAALG
-1117 SEADRLADED
+1117 TAADRLAAED

-1141 VPAPDGLTPL
+1141 VPAPEGMTPL
-1151 ADTRLVGLAA
+1151 ADTRLVALAA
-1161 AVALNAA
+1161 AVAQDAA

-1173 ELYPRTLGLP
+1173 ELYPTALGLA
-1183 RALRIAQAAA
+1183 RALRISQAAA

-1199 GISITELLS
+1199 GVSVTELLS
-1208 RVTVR
+1208 RVHAR
-1213 FPSIAI
+1213 FPS
-1219 DASPTPLAIEDAL
+1219 LAIAAAPTHIEVEDAL

-1240 FDAGRKRFF
+1240 YDPVRKRFF
-1249 PRAIDGA
+1249 PPAVEGA
-1256 RWSSSTY
+1256 RWTSSTY

-1284 AVLRSRLTAAAQ
+1284 AVVRVKLATAAQ
-1296 RGGFLALTLKGAD
+1296 RGGFLALTLKGVD
-1309 LPGAAESLTTAF
+1309 LPGTAEALTAEF
-1321 HVVPVDLNA
+1321 GVVPVDLNA
-1330 RFLEVF
+1330 EFLTVF
-1336 RELAEGL
+1336 RALADELR
-1343 GTDWPKVLRA
+1343 TDWAKVLRA
-1353 DAAFTQSGELKPG
+1353 DATFTESGELKPG
-1366 LRSYV
+1366 LRSYA
-1371 QRVTDRLS
+1371 QRVTARLADRLREV
-1379 ADLAQLAETAGPKSV
+1379 AEASGPRTV
-1394 LFVHNAGLVARYFD
+1394 LFVHNSGLIARYFD
-1408 GGGHDLLVNL
+1408 GGGHDLLVSL
-1418 QQSARRPANAPHGLW
+1418 QQSARRPAEVPHGLW

-1471 LRAGASAGA
+1471 LRTTDIEGQ
-1480 GEASS
+1480 